1 MKSNQYDTAVN
12 VLVQSTRELFMN
24 GLPGNGSDLTEFL
37 LDVYESKGETVNEGS
52 RGEYNC

>member
-12 VLVQSTRELFMN
+12 VLFQSTRELFMN

-37 LDVYESKGETVNEGS
+37 LDVYETKGETVNEGS
-52 RGEYNC
+52 RGEYNY